1 VTLLKRLKGFLSM
14 GENYEDAL
22 NTYLDSLEQR
32 ILELQAK
39 IADNALRIRD
49 LEDRIVEATADVMV
63 ADIENYLSEQD

>member
-1 VTLLKRLKGFLSM
+1 M

-49 LEDRIVEATADVMV
+49 LEDRIVEATSDIMV
-63 ADIENYLSEQD
+63 ADIENYLSEQDQI

>member
-1 VTLLKRLKGFLSM
+1 MSLKIKVLQM

-49 LEDRIVEATADVMV
+49 LEDRIVEATADIMV
-63 ADIENYLSEQD
+63 ADIENYLSEQDQI

>member
-1 VTLLKRLKGFLSM
+1 M

-49 LEDRIVEATADVMV
+49 LEDRIVEATADIMV

>member
-1 VTLLKRLKGFLSM
+1 M